1 MLHVKLYFRSFW
13 RRHSGWASRSIS
25 QIIHLFSPLL
35 NAELTALLRGTEQV
49 FHKED
54 LAERLE
60 GGQPLRVKVGFDPT
74 TPDLHLGHT
83 VLMHKMR
90 QFQDLGHQVI
100 FLVGDFTGRIGDPS
114 GRNAT
119 RPILT
124 AQELQDNQKTYLEQ
138 AFKVLDREKTEV
150 RFNSEWM
157 DQMTPDDLVRL
168 ASEQTVARML
178 ERDDFSKRYGENQ
191 PISIHEFLYPLIQ
204 GYDSVML
211 EADVELGGTDQ
222 TFNLLVG
229 RELQKRRGQPPQIVM
244 TLPLLEGTDGV
255 RKMSKTYDNA
265 IGIQEEPEQM
275 FGKLMSL
282 SDPMMWRYFDLL
294 SLRPDSE
301 LEDLRQRVEDG
312 ANPRDAKLEL
322 ARELVARFHDET
334 AAERAQEDFTARFRD
349 HQLPEEM
356 EEIELTAEEALPL
369 PNALQQAG
377 LCPST
382 SDARR
387 MMEVGAVRMDGEKIS
402 DLKCELPFDNSVVLQ
417 VGRRRVARVRLT
429 KR

>member
-1 MLHVKLYFRSFW
+1 M
-13 RRHSGWASRSIS
+13 
-25 QIIHLFSPLL
+25 
-35 NAELTALLRGTEQV
+35 NTDLTTLLRGTEQV

-54 LAERLE
+54 LAERLK
-60 GGQPLRVKVGFDPT
+60 GSRPLRVKVGFDPT
-74 TPDLHLGHT
+74 APDLHLGHT
-83 VLMHKMR
+83 VLMHKM
-90 QFQDLGHQVI
+90 QKFQELGHQVI
-100 FLVGDFTGRIGDPS
+100 FLIGDFTGRIGDPS

-124 AQELQDNQKTYLEQ
+124 AQELKDNQKTYLEQ
-138 AFKVLDREKTEV
+138 AFKILDREKTEV

-157 DQMTPDDLVRL
+157 DRMTPDDLVRL
-168 ASEQTVARML
+168 ASEYTVARML
-178 ERDDFSKRYGENQ
+178 ERDDFSKRHGENQ

-222 TFNLLVG
+222 IFNLLVG

-255 RKMSKTYDNA
+255 KKMSKSYDNA
-265 IGIQEEPEQM
+265 IGIQENPEQM

-294 SLRPDSE
+294 SLRPGQE
-301 LEDLRQRVEDG
+301 LEDLRQRIEDG
-312 ANPRDAKLEL
+312 GNPRDAKLEL
-322 ARELVARFHDET
+322 AWELVVRFHDE
-334 AAERAQEDFTARFRD
+334 AAAKRAQEDFTARFRD
-349 HQLPEEM
+349 HQLPEDM
-356 EEIELTAEEALPL
+356 EEIVLTAGEALPL

-377 LCPST
+377 LCAST

-387 MMEVGAVRMDGEKIS
+387 MIEAGAVRMDGEKV
-402 DLKCELPFDNSVVLQ
+402 DNLKLELPFDNSVVLQ
-417 VGRRRVARVRLT
+417 VGRRHVARVRLV
-429 KR
+429 KG

>member
-1 MLHVKLYFRSFW
+1 MNT
-13 RRHSGWASRSIS
+13 
-25 QIIHLFSPLL
+25 Q
-35 NAELTALLRGTEQV
+35 LTVFLRGTEQV

-60 GGQPLRVKVGFDPT
+60 GDRPLRVKVGFDPT
-74 TPDLHLGHT
+74 APDLHLGHT
-83 VLMHKMR
+83 VLIHKMR

-138 AFKVLDREKTEV
+138 AFKILDREKTEV

-168 ASEQTVARML
+168 ASEHTVARML
-178 ERDDFSKRYGENQ
+178 ERDDFAKRYGENQ

-229 RELQKRRGQPPQIVM
+229 RELQKRRGQPSQVVM

-255 RKMSKTYDNA
+255 RKMSKSYDNA
-265 IGIQEEPEQM
+265 IGIREDPGQM

-294 SLRPDSE
+294 SLRPEPE
-301 LEDLRQRVEDG
+301 LEDLRRRVEDG
-312 ANPRDAKLEL
+312 GNPRDAKLEL
-322 ARELVARFHDET
+322 ARELVARFHGEQ
-334 AAERAQEDFTARFRD
+334 AAEQAQADFTARFRD
-349 HQLPEEM
+349 HQLPEDM
-356 EEIELTAEEALPL
+356 EEIALTAGEALLL

-377 LCPST
+377 LCSST

-387 MMEVGAVRMDGEKIS
+387 MIEAGAVRMDGEKV
-402 DLKCELPFDNSVVLQ
+402 DNLKCKLPFDNPVVLQ
-417 VGRRRVARVRLT
+417 VGRRRVARVHLT
-429 KR
+429 KH

>member
-1 MLHVKLYFRSFW
+1 MNT
-13 RRHSGWASRSIS
+13 
-25 QIIHLFSPLL
+25 Q
-35 NAELTALLRGTEQV
+35 LTVLLRGTEQV

-60 GGQPLRVKVGFDPT
+60 GDRPLRVKVGFDPT
-74 TPDLHLGHT
+74 APDLHLGHT
-83 VLMHKMR
+83 VLIHKMR

-138 AFKVLDREKTEV
+138 AFKILDREKTEV

-168 ASEQTVARML
+168 ASEHTVARML
-178 ERDDFSKRYGENQ
+178 ERDDFAKRYGENQ

-229 RELQKRRGQPPQIVM
+229 RELQKRRGQPSQVVM

-255 RKMSKTYDNA
+255 RKMSKSYDNA
-265 IGIQEEPEQM
+265 IGIREDPGQM

-294 SLRPDSE
+294 SLRPEPE
-301 LEDLRQRVEDG
+301 LEDLRRRVEDG
-312 ANPRDAKLEL
+312 GNPRDAKLEL
-322 ARELVARFHDET
+322 ARELVARFHGEQ
-334 AAERAQEDFTARFRD
+334 AAEQAQADFTARFRD
-349 HQLPEEM
+349 HQLPEDM
-356 EEIELTAEEALPL
+356 EEIALTAGEALLL

-377 LCPST
+377 LCSST

-387 MMEVGAVRMDGEKIS
+387 MIEAGAVRMDGEKV
-402 DLKCELPFDNSVVLQ
+402 DNLKCKLPFDNPVVLQ
-417 VGRRRVARVRLT
+417 VGRRRVARVHLT
-429 KR
+429 KH

>member
-1 MLHVKLYFRSFW
+1 MNT
-13 RRHSGWASRSIS
+13 
-25 QIIHLFSPLL
+25 Q
-35 NAELTALLRGTEQV
+35 LTVFLRGTEQV

-60 GGQPLRVKVGFDPT
+60 GDRPLRVKVGFDPT
-74 TPDLHLGHT
+74 APDLHLGHT
-83 VLMHKMR
+83 VLIHKMR

-138 AFKVLDREKTEV
+138 AFKILDREKTEV

-168 ASEQTVARML
+168 ASEHTVARML
-178 ERDDFSKRYGENQ
+178 ERDDFAKRYGENQ

-229 RELQKRRGQPPQIVM
+229 RELQKRRGQPSQVVM

-255 RKMSKTYDNA
+255 RKMSKSYDNA
-265 IGIQEEPEQM
+265 IGIQEDPGQM

-294 SLRPDSE
+294 SLRPEPE
-301 LEDLRQRVEDG
+301 LEDLRRRVEDG
-312 ANPRDAKLEL
+312 GNPRDAKLEL
-322 ARELVARFHDET
+322 ARELVARFHGEQ
-334 AAERAQEDFTARFRD
+334 AAEQAQADFTARFRD
-349 HQLPEEM
+349 HQLPEDM
-356 EEIELTAEEALPL
+356 EEIALTAGEALLL

-377 LCPST
+377 LCSST

-387 MMEVGAVRMDGEKIS
+387 MIEAGAVRMDGEKV
-402 DLKCELPFDNSVVLQ
+402 DNLKCKLPFDNPVVLQ
-417 VGRRRVARVRLT
+417 VGRRRVARVHLT
-429 KR
+429 KH

>member
-1 MLHVKLYFRSFW
+1 MNTV
-13 RRHSGWASRSIS
+13 
-25 QIIHLFSPLL
+25 
-35 NAELTALLRGTEQV
+35 LTALLRGTEQV
-49 FHKED
+49 VHKED
-54 LAERLE
+54 LAERLK
-60 GGQPLRVKVGFDPT
+60 GGRPLRVKVGFDPT

-157 DQMTPDDLVRL
+157 DKMTPDDLIRL

-191 PISIHEFLYPLIQ
+191 PISIHELLYPLIQ
-204 GYDSVML
+204 GCDSVML

-222 TFNLLVG
+222 IFNLLVG
-229 RELQKRRGQPPQIVM
+229 RELQKRRGQPSQIVI

-294 SLRPDSE
+294 SFRSDSE
-301 LEDLRQRVEDG
+301 LEGLRQQVEDG

-322 ARELVARFHDET
+322 ARELVARFHDEA

-356 EEIELTAEEALPL
+356 EEIELTAEAALPL

-387 MMEVGAVRMDGEKIS
+387 MMEAGAVRVDGEKIN
-402 DLKCELPFDNSVVLQ
+402 DPECELSFDNPVVLQ

-429 KR
+429 KC

>member
-1 MLHVKLYFRSFW
+1 MNT
-13 RRHSGWASRSIS
+13 
-25 QIIHLFSPLL
+25 Q
-35 NAELTALLRGTEQV
+35 LTTLLRGTEQV
-49 FHKED
+49 FHKEG
-54 LAERLE
+54 LSERLK
-60 GGQPLRVKVGFDPT
+60 GDRPLRVKVGFDPT
-74 TPDLHLGHT
+74 APDLHLGHT

-124 AQELQDNQKTYLEQ
+124 AQELKDNQQTYLEQ
-138 AFKVLDREKTEV
+138 AFNILDREKTEV

-157 DQMTPDDLVRL
+157 DRMTPDDLVRL
-168 ASEQTVARML
+168 ASEHTVARML
-178 ERDDFSKRYGENQ
+178 ERDDFAKRYGENQ

-229 RELQKRRGQPPQIVM
+229 RELQKRRGQPPQVVM

-255 RKMSKTYDNA
+255 RKMSKSYDNT
-265 IGIQEEPEQM
+265 IGIQEDPEQM

-294 SLRPDSE
+294 SLRPESE
-301 LEDLRQRVEDG
+301 LGDLRQRVEDG
-312 ANPRDAKLEL
+312 GNPRDAKLEL
-322 ARELVARFHDET
+322 ARELVARFHGEQ
-334 AAERAQEDFTARFRD
+334 AAGQAQADFTARFRD
-349 HQLPEEM
+349 HQLPEDM
-356 EEIELTAEEALPL
+356 EEIALTAGEALPL

-387 MMEVGAVRMDGEKIS
+387 MIEAGAVRMDGEKVD
-402 DLKCELPFDNSVVLQ
+402 DLKLTLPFDNPVVLQ
-417 VGRRRVARVRLT
+417 VGRRRVARVLLT
-429 KR
+429 KH

>member
-1 MLHVKLYFRSFW
+1 VNT
-13 RRHSGWASRSIS
+13 
-25 QIIHLFSPLL
+25 Q
-35 NAELTALLRGTEQV
+35 LTVFLRGTEQV

-60 GGQPLRVKVGFDPT
+60 GDRPLRVKVGFDPT
-74 TPDLHLGHT
+74 APDLHLGHT
-83 VLMHKMR
+83 VLIHKMR

-138 AFKVLDREKTEV
+138 AFKILDREKTEV

-168 ASEQTVARML
+168 ASEHTVARML
-178 ERDDFSKRYGENQ
+178 ERDDFAKRYGENQ

-229 RELQKRRGQPPQIVM
+229 RELQKRRGQPSQVVM

-255 RKMSKTYDNA
+255 RKMSKSYDNA
-265 IGIQEEPEQM
+265 IGIREDPGQM

-294 SLRPDSE
+294 SLRPEPE
-301 LEDLRQRVEDG
+301 LEDLRRRVEDG
-312 ANPRDAKLEL
+312 GNPRDAKLEL
-322 ARELVARFHDET
+322 ARELVARFHGEQ
-334 AAERAQEDFTARFRD
+334 AAEQAQADFTARFRD
-349 HQLPEEM
+349 HQLPEDM
-356 EEIELTAEEALPL
+356 EEIALTAGEALLL

-377 LCPST
+377 LCSST

-387 MMEVGAVRMDGEKIS
+387 MIEAGAVRMDGEKV
-402 DLKCELPFDNSVVLQ
+402 DNLKCKLPFDNPVVLQ
-417 VGRRRVARVRLT
+417 VGRRRVARVHLT
-429 KR
+429 KH

>member
-1 MLHVKLYFRSFW
+1 M
-13 RRHSGWASRSIS
+13 
-25 QIIHLFSPLL
+25 
-35 NAELTALLRGTEQV
+35 NTNLTTLLRGTEQV

-54 LAERLE
+54 LAERLK
-60 GGQPLRVKVGFDPT
+60 GSRPLRVKVGFDPT
-74 TPDLHLGHT
+74 APDLHLGHT
-83 VLMHKMR
+83 VLIHKMQ
-90 QFQDLGHQVI
+90 QFQESGHHVI
-100 FLVGDFTGRIGDPS
+100 FLIGDFTGRIGDPS

-124 AQELQDNQKTYLEQ
+124 AQELKDNQKTYLEQ
-138 AFKVLDREKTEV
+138 AFKILDREKTEV

-157 DQMTPDDLVRL
+157 DRMTPDDLVRL
-168 ASEQTVARML
+168 ASEYTVARML
-178 ERDDFSKRYGENQ
+178 ERDDFSKRHGENQ

-204 GYDSVML
+204 GHDSVML

-255 RKMSKTYDNA
+255 KKMSKSYDNA
-265 IGIQEEPEQM
+265 IGIQENPEQM

-294 SLRPDSE
+294 SLRPGQE
-301 LEDLRQRVEDG
+301 LEDLRQRIEDG
-312 ANPRDAKLEL
+312 GNPRDAKLEL
-322 ARELVARFHDET
+322 AWELVVRFHDE
-334 AAERAQEDFTARFRD
+334 AAAKRAQEDFTARFRD
-349 HQLPEEM
+349 HQLPEDM
-356 EEIELTAEEALPL
+356 EEIVLTAGEALPL

-377 LCPST
+377 LCAST

-387 MMEVGAVRMDGEKIS
+387 MIKAGAVRMDGEKV
-402 DLKCELPFDNSVVLQ
+402 DNLKLELPFDNSVVLQ
-417 VGRRRVARVRLT
+417 VGRRNVVRVRLT
-429 KR
+429 QC

>member
-1 MLHVKLYFRSFW
+1 MNT
-13 RRHSGWASRSIS
+13 
-25 QIIHLFSPLL
+25 Q
-35 NAELTALLRGTEQV
+35 LTVFLRGTEQV

-60 GGQPLRVKVGFDPT
+60 GDRPLRVKVGFDPT
-74 TPDLHLGHT
+74 APDLHLGHT
-83 VLMHKMR
+83 VLIHKMR

-138 AFKVLDREKTEV
+138 AFKILDREKTEV
-150 RFNSEWM
+150 RFNSKWM

-168 ASEQTVARML
+168 ASEHTVARML
-178 ERDDFSKRYGENQ
+178 ERDDFAKRYGENQ

-229 RELQKRRGQPPQIVM
+229 RELQKRRGQPSQVVM

-255 RKMSKTYDNA
+255 RKMSKSYDNA
-265 IGIQEEPEQM
+265 IGIQEDPGQM

-294 SLRPDSE
+294 SLRPEPE
-301 LEDLRQRVEDG
+301 LEDLRRRVEDG
-312 ANPRDAKLEL
+312 GNPRDAKLEL
-322 ARELVARFHDET
+322 ARELVARFHGEQ
-334 AAERAQEDFTARFRD
+334 AAEQAQADFTARFRD
-349 HQLPEEM
+349 HQLPEDM
-356 EEIELTAEEALPL
+356 EEIALTAGEALLL

-377 LCPST
+377 LCSST

-387 MMEVGAVRMDGEKIS
+387 MIEAGAVRMDGEKV
-402 DLKCELPFDNSVVLQ
+402 DNLKCKLPFDNPVVLQ
-417 VGRRRVARVRLT
+417 VGRRRVARVHLT
-429 KR
+429 KH

>member
-1 MLHVKLYFRSFW
+1 MNT
-13 RRHSGWASRSIS
+13 
-25 QIIHLFSPLL
+25 Q
-35 NAELTALLRGTEQV
+35 LTVLLRGTEQV

-60 GGQPLRVKVGFDPT
+60 GDRPLRVKAGFDPT
-74 TPDLHLGHT
+74 APDLHLGHT
-83 VLMHKMR
+83 VLIHKMR

-138 AFKVLDREKTEV
+138 AFKILDREKTEV

-168 ASEQTVARML
+168 ASEHTVARML
-178 ERDDFSKRYGENQ
+178 ERDDFAKRYGENQ

-229 RELQKRRGQPPQIVM
+229 RELQKRRGQPSQVVM

-255 RKMSKTYDNA
+255 RKMSKSYDNA
-265 IGIQEEPEQM
+265 IGIREDPGQM

-294 SLRPDSE
+294 SLRPEPE
-301 LEDLRQRVEDG
+301 LEDLRRRVEDG
-312 ANPRDAKLEL
+312 GNPRDAKLEL
-322 ARELVARFHDET
+322 ARELVARFHGEQ
-334 AAERAQEDFTARFRD
+334 AAEQAQADFTARFRD
-349 HQLPEEM
+349 HQLPEDM
-356 EEIELTAEEALPL
+356 EEIALTAGETLLL
-369 PNALQQAG
+369 PNALHQAG
-377 LCPST
+377 LCSST

-387 MMEVGAVRMDGEKIS
+387 MIEAGAVRMDGEKV
-402 DLKCELPFDNSVVLQ
+402 DNLKCKLPFDNPVVLQ
-417 VGRRRVARVRLT
+417 VGRRRVARVHLT
-429 KR
+429 KH

>member
-1 MLHVKLYFRSFW
+1 MNT
-13 RRHSGWASRSIS
+13 
-25 QIIHLFSPLL
+25 Q
-35 NAELTALLRGTEQV
+35 LTALLRGTEQV
-49 FHKED
+49 IHKED

-60 GGQPLRVKVGFDPT
+60 GGKPLRVKVGFDPT
-74 TPDLHLGHT
+74 APDLHLGHT

-138 AFKVLDREKTEV
+138 AFKILDREKTEV

-168 ASEQTVARML
+168 ASEHTVARML
-178 ERDDFSKRYGENQ
+178 ERDDFAKRYGENQ

-255 RKMSKTYDNA
+255 RKMSKSYDNA
-265 IGIQEEPEQM
+265 IGIQEDPEQM

-294 SLRPDSE
+294 SLRPESE
-301 LEDLRQRVEDG
+301 LEDLRQRIEDG
-312 ANPRDAKLEL
+312 GNPRDAKLEL
-322 ARELVARFHDET
+322 ARELVTRFHGEQ
-334 AAERAQEDFTARFRD
+334 AAEQAQEDFTARFRD
-349 HQLPEEM
+349 HQLPEDM
-356 EEIELTAEEALPL
+356 EEIALTAGEALLL

-377 LCPST
+377 LCSST
-382 SDARR
+382 SEARR
-387 MMEVGAVRMDGEKIS
+387 MIEAGAVRMDGEKV
-402 DLKCELPFDNSVVLQ
+402 DNLKCELPLDNPVVLQ
-417 VGRRRVARVRLT
+417 VGRRRVARVHLT
-429 KR
+429 KH

>member
-1 MLHVKLYFRSFW
+1 MNT
-13 RRHSGWASRSIS
+13 
-25 QIIHLFSPLL
+25 Q
-35 NAELTALLRGTEQV
+35 LTALLRGTEQV
-49 FHKED
+49 VHKED

-60 GGQPLRVKVGFDPT
+60 GGKPLRVKVGFDPT
-74 TPDLHLGHT
+74 APDLHLGHT

-138 AFKVLDREKTEV
+138 AFKILDREKTEV

-168 ASEQTVARML
+168 ASEHTVARML
-178 ERDDFSKRYGENQ
+178 ERDDFAKRYGENQ

-255 RKMSKTYDNA
+255 RKMSKSYDNA
-265 IGIQEEPEQM
+265 IGIQEDPEQM

-294 SLRPDSE
+294 SLRPETE
-301 LEDLRQRVEDG
+301 LEDLRQRIEDG
-312 ANPRDAKLEL
+312 GNPRDAKLEL
-322 ARELVARFHDET
+322 ARELVARFHGEQ
-334 AAERAQEDFTARFRD
+334 AAEQAQEDFTARFRD
-349 HQLPEEM
+349 HQLPEDM
-356 EEIELTAEEALPL
+356 EEIALTAGEALLL

-377 LCPST
+377 LCSST
-382 SDARR
+382 SEARR
-387 MMEVGAVRMDGEKIS
+387 MIEAGAVRMDGEKVD
-402 DLKCELPFDNSVVLQ
+402 DLKCELPFDNPVVLQ
-417 VGRRRVARVRLT
+417 VGRRRVARVHLT
-429 KR
+429 KH

>member
-1 MLHVKLYFRSFW
+1 MNT
-13 RRHSGWASRSIS
+13 
-25 QIIHLFSPLL
+25 Q
-35 NAELTALLRGTEQV
+35 LTALLRGIEQV
-49 FHKED
+49 IHKED

-60 GGQPLRVKVGFDPT
+60 GGKPLRVKVGFDPT
-74 TPDLHLGHT
+74 APDLHLGHT

-138 AFKVLDREKTEV
+138 AFKILDREKTEV

-168 ASEQTVARML
+168 ASEHTVARML
-178 ERDDFSKRYGENQ
+178 ERDDFAKRYGENQ

-255 RKMSKTYDNA
+255 RKMSKSYDNA
-265 IGIQEEPEQM
+265 IGIQEDPEQM

-294 SLRPDSE
+294 SLRPETE
-301 LEDLRQRVEDG
+301 LEDFRQRIEDG
-312 ANPRDAKLEL
+312 GNPRDAKLEL
-322 ARELVARFHDET
+322 ARELVARFHGKQ
-334 AAERAQEDFTARFRD
+334 AAEQAQEDFTARFRD
-349 HQLPEEM
+349 HQLPEDM
-356 EEIELTAEEALPL
+356 EEIALTAGEALLL

-377 LCPST
+377 LCSST
-382 SDARR
+382 SEARR
-387 MMEVGAVRMDGEKIS
+387 MIEAGAVRMDGEKIE
-402 DLKCELPFDNSVVLQ
+402 DLKCELPFDNPVVLQ
-417 VGRRRVARVRLT
+417 VGRRRVARVHLT
-429 KR
+429 KH

>member
-1 MLHVKLYFRSFW
+1 MNT
-13 RRHSGWASRSIS
+13 
-25 QIIHLFSPLL
+25 Q
-35 NAELTALLRGTEQV
+35 LTALLRGTEQV

-74 TPDLHLGHT
+74 APDLHLGHT

-90 QFQDLGHQVI
+90 QFQDFGHQVI

-124 AQELQDNQKTYLEQ
+124 AEELKDNQQTYLEQ

-168 ASEQTVARML
+168 ASEHTVARML
-178 ERDDFSKRYGENQ
+178 ERDDFAKRYGENQ

-255 RKMSKTYDNA
+255 RKMSKSYDNA

-294 SLRPDSE
+294 SLRPEPE
-301 LEDLRQRVEDG
+301 LKNLRQQVEG
-312 ANPRDAKLEL
+312 GGNPRDAKLEL
-322 ARELVARFHDET
+322 ARELVARFHSEA

-349 HQLPEEM
+349 RQLPEDM
-356 EEIELTAEEALPL
+356 EEIALTTGETLPL

-377 LCPST
+377 LCSST

-387 MMEVGAVRMDGEKIS
+387 MIEAGAVRMDGEKVD
-402 DLKCELPFDNSVVLQ
+402 DLKLTLPFDNPVVLQ
-417 VGRRRVARVRLT
+417 VGRRRVARVRLI
-429 KR
+429 KN

>member
-1 MLHVKLYFRSFW
+1 M
-13 RRHSGWASRSIS
+13 
-25 QIIHLFSPLL
+25 
-35 NAELTALLRGTEQV
+35 NTELTALLRGTEQV
-49 FHKED
+49 LHKED

-60 GGQPLRVKVGFDPT
+60 GGRPLRVKAGFDPT
-74 TPDLHLGHT
+74 APDLHLGHT
-83 VLMHKMR
+83 VLMHKMW

-124 AQELQDNQKTYLEQ
+124 AKELQGNQKTYLEQ

-157 DQMTPDDLVRL
+157 DQMTPDDLIRL
-168 ASEQTVARML
+168 ASEHTVARML
-178 ERDDFSKRYGENQ
+178 ERDDFAKRHGENQ

-229 RELQKRRGQPPQIVM
+229 RELQKRRGQPPQVVM

-301 LEDLRQRVEDG
+301 LEGLRQQVEGG

-322 ARELVARFHDET
+322 ARELVARFHDEAT
-334 AAERAQEDFTARFRD
+334 AERAQEDFTARFRD
-349 HQLPEEM
+349 HQLPEDM

-387 MMEVGAVRMDGEKIS
+387 MMEAGAVRMDGEKIS
-402 DLKCELPFDNSVVLQ
+402 DPKCELSFDNPVVLQ
-417 VGRRRVARVRLT
+417 VGRRRVARVYLT
-429 KR
+429 KC

>member
-1 MLHVKLYFRSFW
+1 MIV
-13 RRHSGWASRSIS
+13 
-25 QIIHLFSPLL
+25 
-35 NAELTALLRGTEQV
+35 NTDLTTLLRGTEQV

-54 LAERLE
+54 LAERLK
-60 GGQPLRVKVGFDPT
+60 GNRPLRVKVGFDPT
-74 TPDLHLGHT
+74 APDLHLGHT

-90 QFQDLGHQVI
+90 QFQELGHQVI
-100 FLVGDFTGRIGDPS
+100 FLIGDFTGRIGDPS

-124 AQELQDNQKTYLEQ
+124 AQELKDNQKTYLEQ
-138 AFKVLDREKTEV
+138 AFKILDRKKTEV

-157 DQMTPDDLVRL
+157 DRMTPDDLVHL
-168 ASEQTVARML
+168 ASEYTVARML
-178 ERDDFSKRYGENQ
+178 ERDDFSKRHGENQ

-255 RKMSKTYDNA
+255 KKMSKSYDNA
-265 IGIQEEPEQM
+265 IGIQENPEQM

-282 SDPMMWRYFDLL
+282 SDPMMWRYFDVL
-294 SLRPDSE
+294 SLRPEQE
-301 LEDLRQRVEDG
+301 LEGLQQQTEEG
-312 ANPRDAKLEL
+312 GNPRDAKLEL
-322 ARELVARFHDET
+322 AWELVARFHGEK
-334 AAERAQEDFTARFRD
+334 AAEQAQEDFTARFRD
-349 HQLPEEM
+349 HQLPEDM
-356 EEIELTAEEALPL
+356 EEIVLTVERVLPL
-369 PNALQQAG
+369 PNVLQQAG
-377 LCPST
+377 LCEST

-387 MMEVGAVRMDGEKIS
+387 MIEAGAVRMDGEKVG
-402 DLKCELPFDNSVVLQ
+402 DPKFKLPFDNSVVLQ

-429 KR
+429 QC

>member
-1 MLHVKLYFRSFW
+1 MNTQLPV
-13 RRHSGWASRSIS
+13 
-25 QIIHLFSPLL
+25 
-35 NAELTALLRGTEQV
+35 LLRGTEQV
-49 FHKED
+49 VHKEG

-60 GGQPLRVKVGFDPT
+60 GGRPLRVKVGFDPT
-74 TPDLHLGHT
+74 APDLHLGHT

-90 QFQDLGHQVI
+90 QFQDFGHQVI

-124 AQELQDNQKTYLEQ
+124 AEELRDNQQTYLEQ
-138 AFKVLDREKTEV
+138 AFKILDREKTEV

-157 DQMTPDDLVRL
+157 DRMTPDDLVRL
-168 ASEQTVARML
+168 ASEHTVARML
-178 ERDDFSKRYGENQ
+178 ERDDFAKRYGENQ

-204 GYDSVML
+204 GHDSVML

-229 RELQKRRGQPPQIVM
+229 RELQKRRGQSPQIVM

-255 RKMSKTYDNA
+255 RKMSKSYDNA
-265 IGIQEEPEQM
+265 IGIQEEPGQM

-294 SLRPDSE
+294 SLRPESE
-301 LEDLRQRVEDG
+301 LENLRQRVEDG
-312 ANPRDAKLEL
+312 DNPRDAKLEL
-322 ARELVARFHDET
+322 ARELVSRFHGESE
-334 AAERAQEDFTARFRD
+334 AERAQEDFTARFRD

-356 EEIELTAEEALPL
+356 EEITLTAGEVLLL

-387 MMEVGAVRMDGEKIS
+387 MIEAGAVRMDGEKIH
-402 DLKCELPFDNSVVLQ
+402 DLKHELPFDCPVVLQ
-417 VGRRRVARVRLT
+417 VGRRRVVRVRLT
-429 KR
+429 RH

>member
-1 MLHVKLYFRSFW
+1 M
-13 RRHSGWASRSIS
+13 
-25 QIIHLFSPLL
+25 
-35 NAELTALLRGTEQV
+35 NTELPALLRGTEQV

-60 GGQPLRVKVGFDPT
+60 SGRPLRVKVGFDPT
-74 TPDLHLGHT
+74 APDLHLGHT

-90 QFQDLGHQVI
+90 QFQDIGHQVI

-124 AQELQDNQKTYLEQ
+124 IEELRDNQRTYLEQ
-138 AFKVLDREKTEV
+138 AFRILDREKTEV

-168 ASEQTVARML
+168 ASEHTVARML
-178 ERDDFSKRYGENQ
+178 ERDDFAKRYGENQ

-229 RELQKRRGQPPQIVM
+229 RELQKRRGLPPQIVM
-244 TLPLLEGTDGV
+244 TLPLLEGMDGV
-255 RKMSKTYDNA
+255 RKMSKSYDNA
-265 IGIQEEPEQM
+265 IGLQEEPEQM

-282 SDPMMWRYFDLL
+282 SDPLMWRYFDLL
-294 SLRPDSE
+294 SLRPEPE
-301 LEDLRQRVEDG
+301 LENLRRRVEDG
-312 ANPRDAKLEL
+312 GNPRDAKLEL
-322 ARELVARFHDET
+322 ARELVARFHGETVAET
-334 AAERAQEDFTARFRD
+334 AWEDFMSRFRD
-349 HQLPEEM
+349 HQLPEDMKEVTLM
-356 EEIELTAEEALPL
+356 ASDALPL

-377 LCPST
+377 LCSST

-387 MMEVGAVRMDGEKIS
+387 MIKAGAVRLDGERIDDPKQVF
-402 DLKCELPFDNSVVLQ
+402 PFDRPMVLQ
-417 VGRRRVARVRLT
+417 VGRRRVARVYLT
-429 KR
+429 KSQPAPKP

>member
-1 MLHVKLYFRSFW
+1 MNT
-13 RRHSGWASRSIS
+13 
-25 QIIHLFSPLL
+25 Q
-35 NAELTALLRGTEQV
+35 LTALLRGTEQV
-49 FHKED
+49 VHKED

-60 GGQPLRVKVGFDPT
+60 GGKPLRVKVGFDPT
-74 TPDLHLGHT
+74 APDLHLGHT

-138 AFKVLDREKTEV
+138 AFKILDREKTEV

-168 ASEQTVARML
+168 ASEHTVARML
-178 ERDDFSKRYGENQ
+178 ERDDFAKRYGENQ

-255 RKMSKTYDNA
+255 RKMSKSYDNA
-265 IGIQEEPEQM
+265 IGIQENPEQM

-294 SLRPDSE
+294 SLRPETE
-301 LEDLRQRVEDG
+301 LEDLRQRIENG
-312 ANPRDAKLEL
+312 GNPRDAKLEL
-322 ARELVARFHDET
+322 ARELVARFHGEQ
-334 AAERAQEDFTARFRD
+334 AAEQAQEDFTARFRD
-349 HQLPEEM
+349 HQLPEDM
-356 EEIELTAEEALPL
+356 EEIALTAAEALLL

-377 LCPST
+377 LCSST

-387 MMEVGAVRMDGEKIS
+387 MIEAGAVRMDGEKVD
-402 DLKCELPFDNSVVLQ
+402 DLKCELPFDNPVVLQ
-417 VGRRRVARVRLT
+417 VGRRRVARVHLT
-429 KR
+429 KH

>member
-1 MLHVKLYFRSFW
+1 MNT
-13 RRHSGWASRSIS
+13 
-25 QIIHLFSPLL
+25 Q
-35 NAELTALLRGTEQV
+35 LTALLRGTEQV

-74 TPDLHLGHT
+74 APDLHLGHT

-90 QFQDLGHQVI
+90 QFQDFGHQVI

-124 AQELQDNQKTYLEQ
+124 AEELRDNQQTYLEQ

-168 ASEQTVARML
+168 ASEHTVARML
-178 ERDDFSKRYGENQ
+178 ERDDFAKRYGENQ

-229 RELQKRRGQPPQIVM
+229 RELQKRRGQAPQIVM

-255 RKMSKTYDNA
+255 RKMSKSYDNA

-301 LEDLRQRVEDG
+301 LEDLRNQVEG
-312 ANPRDAKLEL
+312 GGNPRDAKLEL
-322 ARELVARFHDET
+322 ARELVARFHDEA

-349 HQLPEEM
+349 HQLPEDM
-356 EEIELTAEEALPL
+356 EEIELTAEEALLL
-369 PNALQQAG
+369 PNVLQQAG
-377 LCPST
+377 LCSST

-387 MMEVGAVRMDGEKIS
+387 MIKAGAVRMDGEKIS
-402 DLKCELPFDNSVVLQ
+402 DPKCELPFDSAVVLQ
-417 VGRRRVARVRLT
+417 VGRRRVARVSLT
-429 KR
+429 KS

>member
-1 MLHVKLYFRSFW
+1 MNT
-13 RRHSGWASRSIS
+13 
-25 QIIHLFSPLL
+25 Q
-35 NAELTALLRGTEQV
+35 LTVLLRGTEQV

-60 GGQPLRVKVGFDPT
+60 SGQPLRVKVGFDPT
-74 TPDLHLGHT
+74 APDLHLGHT

-124 AQELQDNQKTYLEQ
+124 AEELQDNQQTYLEQ
-138 AFKVLDREKTEV
+138 AFKILDREKTEV
-150 RFNSEWM
+150 RFNSEWI
-157 DQMTPDDLVRL
+157 DQMTPDELVRL
-168 ASEQTVARML
+168 ASEHTVARML
-178 ERDDFSKRYGENQ
+178 ERDDFAKRYSENQ

-255 RKMSKTYDNA
+255 RKMSKSYDNA
-265 IGIQEEPEQM
+265 IGIQEKPEQM

-294 SLRPDSE
+294 SLRSE
-301 LEDLRQRVEDG
+301 PELKNLRQQVEDG
-312 ANPRDAKLEL
+312 GNPRDAKLEL
-322 ARELVARFHDET
+322 ARELVVRFHSEA

-349 HQLPEEM
+349 HQLPEDM
-356 EEIELTAEEALPL
+356 EEIALTAGKALPL

-377 LCPST
+377 LCSST

-387 MMEVGAVRMDGEKIS
+387 MIEAGAVRMDGEKVD
-402 DLKCELPFDNSVVLQ
+402 DLKLTLPFDNPVVLQ
-417 VGRRRVARVRLT
+417 VGRRRVARVHLT
-429 KR
+429 KH

>member
-1 MLHVKLYFRSFW
+1 M
-13 RRHSGWASRSIS
+13 
-25 QIIHLFSPLL
+25 
-35 NAELTALLRGTEQV
+35 NTELPALLRGTEQV
-49 FHKED
+49 INKED
-54 LAERLE
+54 LIERLQ
-60 GGQPLRVKVGFDPT
+60 GGRPLRVKVGFDPT
-74 TPDLHLGHT
+74 APDLHLGHT

-138 AFKVLDREKTEV
+138 VFKVLDREKTEV

-157 DQMTPDDLVRL
+157 DQMTPDELVRL
-168 ASEQTVARML
+168 ASEHTVARML
-178 ERDDFSKRYGENQ
+178 ERDDFAKRHADNQ

-204 GYDSVML
+204 AYDSVML

-229 RELQKRRGQPPQIVM
+229 RELQKRRGQEPQIVM

-265 IGIQEEPEQM
+265 IGIQEEPKQM
-275 FGKLMSL
+275 FGQLMSL
-282 SDPMMWRYFDLL
+282 SDPLMWRYFDLL
-294 SLRPDSE
+294 SLRPEAE
-301 LEDLRQRVEDG
+301 LEDLRKRIEDG
-312 ANPRDAKLEL
+312 GNPRDAKLEL
-322 ARELVARFHDET
+322 ARELVARFHDEA

-349 HQLPEEM
+349 HQLPEDM
-356 EEIELTAEEALPL
+356 EEIELTVEKALPL
-369 PNALQQAG
+369 PNVLHQAG
-377 LCPST
+377 LCSTT

-387 MMEVGAVRMDGEKIS
+387 LMKGQGVRMDGEKVI
-402 DLKCELPFDNSVVLQ
+402 DPKCEVPLDQAVVLQ

-429 KR
+429 QT

>member
-1 MLHVKLYFRSFW
+1 VNT
-13 RRHSGWASRSIS
+13 
-25 QIIHLFSPLL
+25 Q
-35 NAELTALLRGTEQV
+35 LTALLRGTEQV
-49 FHKED
+49 VHKED

-60 GGQPLRVKVGFDPT
+60 GGKPLRVKVGFDPT
-74 TPDLHLGHT
+74 APDLHLGHT

-138 AFKVLDREKTEV
+138 AFKILDREKTEV

-168 ASEQTVARML
+168 ASEHTVARML
-178 ERDDFSKRYGENQ
+178 ERDDFAKRYGENQ

-255 RKMSKTYDNA
+255 RKMSKSYDNA
-265 IGIQEEPEQM
+265 IGIQENPEQM

-294 SLRPDSE
+294 SLRPETE
-301 LEDLRQRVEDG
+301 LEDLRQRIENG
-312 ANPRDAKLEL
+312 GNPRDAKLEL
-322 ARELVARFHDET
+322 ARELVARFHGEQ
-334 AAERAQEDFTARFRD
+334 AAEQAQEDFTARFRD
-349 HQLPEEM
+349 HQLPEDM
-356 EEIELTAEEALPL
+356 EEIALTAAEALLL

-377 LCPST
+377 LCSST

-387 MMEVGAVRMDGEKIS
+387 MIEAGAVRMDGEKVD
-402 DLKCELPFDNSVVLQ
+402 DLKCELPFDNPVVLQ
-417 VGRRRVARVRLT
+417 VGRRRVARVHLT
-429 KR
+429 KH

>member
-1 MLHVKLYFRSFW
+1 MNT
-13 RRHSGWASRSIS
+13 G
-25 QIIHLFSPLL
+25 
-35 NAELTALLRGTEQV
+35 LTALLLGTEQV
-49 FHKED
+49 VHKKD
-54 LAERLE
+54 LAGRLE
-60 GGQPLRVKVGFDPT
+60 GGRPLRVKVGFDPT
-74 TPDLHLGHT
+74 APDLHLGHT

-124 AQELQDNQKTYLEQ
+124 AEELQDNQQTYLEQ
-138 AFKVLDREKTEV
+138 AFKILDRGKTEV

-168 ASEQTVARML
+168 ASEHTVARML
-178 ERDDFSKRYGENQ
+178 ERDDFSKRHRENK

-229 RELQKRRGQPPQIVM
+229 RELQKRRGQPPQVVM

-265 IGIQEEPEQM
+265 IGIQEAPEQM

-301 LEDLRQRVEDG
+301 LEDLRNQVEG
-312 ANPRDAKLEL
+312 GGNPRDAKLEL
-322 ARELVARFHDET
+322 ARELVARFHDE
-334 AAERAQEDFTARFRD
+334 AAAKQAQEDFTARFRD
-349 HQLPEEM
+349 HQLPEDM
-356 EEIELTAEEALPL
+356 EEIRLTAEEALLL

-377 LCPST
+377 LCSST

-387 MMEVGAVRMDGEKIS
+387 MMKGGAVRMDGEKIN
-402 DLKCELPFDNSVVLQ
+402 DPKCEFPFDVPVVLQ
-417 VGRRRVARVRLT
+417 VGRRRVARVRLS

>member
-1 MLHVKLYFRSFW
+1 MNT
-13 RRHSGWASRSIS
+13 
-25 QIIHLFSPLL
+25 Q
-35 NAELTALLRGTEQV
+35 LTVLLRGTEQV

-60 GGQPLRVKVGFDPT
+60 GDRPLRVKAGFDPT
-74 TPDLHLGHT
+74 APDLHLGHT
-83 VLMHKMR
+83 VLIHKMR

-138 AFKVLDREKTEV
+138 AFKILDREKTEV

-168 ASEQTVARML
+168 ASEHTVARML
-178 ERDDFSKRYGENQ
+178 ERDDFAKRYGENQ

-229 RELQKRRGQPPQIVM
+229 RELQKRRGQPSQIVM

-255 RKMSKTYDNA
+255 RKMSKSYDNA
-265 IGIQEEPEQM
+265 IGIQEDPGQM

-294 SLRPDSE
+294 SLRPEPE
-301 LEDLRQRVEDG
+301 LEDLRRRVEDG
-312 ANPRDAKLEL
+312 GNPRDAKLEL
-322 ARELVARFHDET
+322 ARELVARFHGEQ
-334 AAERAQEDFTARFRD
+334 AAEQAQTDFTARFRD
-349 HQLPEEM
+349 HQLPEDM
-356 EEIELTAEEALPL
+356 EEIALTAGEALLL

-377 LCPST
+377 LCSST

-387 MMEVGAVRMDGEKIS
+387 MIEAGAVRMDGEKV
-402 DLKCELPFDNSVVLQ
+402 DNLKCKLPFDNPVVLQ
-417 VGRRRVARVRLT
+417 VGRRRVARVSLT
-429 KR
+429 KC

>member
-1 MLHVKLYFRSFW
+1 MN
-13 RRHSGWASRSIS
+13 I
-25 QIIHLFSPLL
+25 Q
-35 NAELTALLRGTEQV
+35 LTALLRGTEQV

-74 TPDLHLGHT
+74 APDLHLGHT

-90 QFQDLGHQVI
+90 QFQDFGHQVI

-124 AQELQDNQKTYLEQ
+124 AEELKDNQQTYLEQ

-168 ASEQTVARML
+168 ASEHTVARML
-178 ERDDFSKRYGENQ
+178 ERDDFAKRYGENQ

-229 RELQKRRGQPPQIVM
+229 RELQKRRGQAPQIVM

-255 RKMSKTYDNA
+255 RKMSKSYDNA

-301 LEDLRQRVEDG
+301 LEDLRNQVEG
-312 ANPRDAKLEL
+312 GGNPRDAKLEL
-322 ARELVARFHDET
+322 ARELVARFHDEA

-349 HQLPEEM
+349 HQLPEDM
-356 EEIELTAEEALPL
+356 EEIELTAEEALLL
-369 PNALQQAG
+369 PNVLQQAG
-377 LCPST
+377 LCSST

-387 MMEVGAVRMDGEKIS
+387 MIKAGAVRMDGEKIS
-402 DLKCELPFDNSVVLQ
+402 DPKCELPFDSAVVLQ
-417 VGRRRVARVRLT
+417 VGRRRVARVSLT
-429 KR
+429 KS

>member
-1 MLHVKLYFRSFW
+1 MNT
-13 RRHSGWASRSIS
+13 
-25 QIIHLFSPLL
+25 Q
-35 NAELTALLRGTEQV
+35 LTDLLRGTEQV

-60 GGQPLRVKVGFDPT
+60 SGQPLRVKVGFDPT
-74 TPDLHLGHT
+74 APDLHLGHT

-124 AQELQDNQKTYLEQ
+124 AEELRDNQQTYLEQ
-138 AFKVLDREKTEV
+138 AFKILDREKTEV

-157 DQMTPDDLVRL
+157 DQMTPDELVRL
-168 ASEQTVARML
+168 ASEHTVARML
-178 ERDDFSKRYGENQ
+178 ERDDFAKRYGENQ

-229 RELQKRRGQPPQIVM
+229 RELQKRRGQSPQIVM

-255 RKMSKTYDNA
+255 RKMSKSYDNA

-294 SLRPDSE
+294 SLRSESE
-301 LEDLRQRVEDG
+301 LKNLRQQVEDG
-312 ANPRDAKLEL
+312 GNPRDAKLEL
-322 ARELVARFHDET
+322 ARELVARFHGKA

-349 HQLPEEM
+349 HQLPEDM
-356 EEIELTAEEALPL
+356 EEIALTAGKALPL
-369 PNALQQAG
+369 PNVLQQAG
-377 LCPST
+377 LCSST

-387 MMEVGAVRMDGEKIS
+387 MIEAGAVRMDGEKV
-402 DLKCELPFDNSVVLQ
+402 DNLKLTLPFDNPVVLQ
-417 VGRRRVARVRLT
+417 VGRRRVARVHLT
-429 KR
+429 KH

>member
-1 MLHVKLYFRSFW
+1 M
-13 RRHSGWASRSIS
+13 
-25 QIIHLFSPLL
+25 
-35 NAELTALLRGTEQV
+35 
-49 FHKED
+49 
-54 LAERLE
+54 AERLE
-60 GGQPLRVKVGFDPT
+60 GGRPLRVKVGFDPT

-124 AQELQDNQKTYLEQ
+124 AKELQDNQKTYLEQ
-138 AFKVLDREKTEV
+138 AFRVLDREKTEV

-157 DQMTPDDLVRL
+157 DQMTPDDLIRL
-168 ASEQTVARML
+168 ASEHTVARML
-178 ERDDFSKRYGENQ
+178 ERDDFSKRYGKNQ

-301 LEDLRQRVEDG
+301 LEDLRQQVEDG

-322 ARELVARFHDET
+322 ARELVARFHDEV
-334 AAERAQEDFTARFRD
+334 AAERAQEDFTVRFRD
-349 HQLPEEM
+349 HQLPEDM

-387 MMEVGAVRMDGEKIS
+387 MMEAGAVRMDGEKIS
-402 DLKCELPFDNSVVLQ
+402 DPKCELPFDNPVVLQ
-417 VGRRRVARVRLT
+417 VGRRRVARVSLT
-429 KR
+429 KS

>member
-1 MLHVKLYFRSFW
+1 MNT
-13 RRHSGWASRSIS
+13 
-25 QIIHLFSPLL
+25 Q
-35 NAELTALLRGTEQV
+35 LTALLRGTEQV

-74 TPDLHLGHT
+74 APDLHLGHT

-90 QFQDLGHQVI
+90 QFQDFGHQVI

-124 AQELQDNQKTYLEQ
+124 AEELKDNQQTYLEQ

-168 ASEQTVARML
+168 ASEHTVARML
-178 ERDDFSKRYGENQ
+178 ERDDFAKRYGENQ

-229 RELQKRRGQPPQIVM
+229 RELQKRRGQAPQIVM

-255 RKMSKTYDNA
+255 RKMSKSYDNA

-301 LEDLRQRVEDG
+301 LEDLRNQVEG
-312 ANPRDAKLEL
+312 GGNPRDAKLEL
-322 ARELVARFHDET
+322 ARELVARFHDEA

-349 HQLPEEM
+349 HQLPEDM
-356 EEIELTAEEALPL
+356 EEIELTAEEALLL
-369 PNALQQAG
+369 PNVLQQAG
-377 LCPST
+377 LCSST

-387 MMEVGAVRMDGEKIS
+387 MIKAGAVRMDGEKIS
-402 DLKCELPFDNSVVLQ
+402 DPKCELPFDSAVVLQ
-417 VGRRRVARVRLT
+417 VGRRRVARVSLT
-429 KR
+429 KS

>member
-1 MLHVKLYFRSFW
+1 MNT
-13 RRHSGWASRSIS
+13 
-25 QIIHLFSPLL
+25 Q
-35 NAELTALLRGTEQV
+35 LTVLLRGTEQV
-49 FHKED
+49 LHKED

-60 GGQPLRVKVGFDPT
+60 GGRPLRVKAGFDPT
-74 TPDLHLGHT
+74 APDLHLGHT

-124 AQELQDNQKTYLEQ
+124 AEELQ
-138 AFKVLDREKTEV
+138 A
-150 RFNSEWM
+150 
-157 DQMTPDDLVRL
+157 
-168 ASEQTVARML
+168 
-178 ERDDFSKRYGENQ
+178 KRHGENQ

-255 RKMSKTYDNA
+255 RKMSKSYDNA

-282 SDPMMWRYFDLL
+282 SDPMLWRYFDLL
-294 SLRPDSE
+294 SLRPEPE
-301 LEDLRQRVEDG
+301 LENLRQRVEDG
-312 ANPRDAKLEL
+312 GNPRDAKLEL
-322 ARELVARFHDET
+322 ARELVARFHGESE
-334 AAERAQEDFTARFRD
+334 AGRAQEDFTARFRD
-349 HQLPEEM
+349 HQLPEDM
-356 EEIELTAEEALPL
+356 EEISLTAGEALPL

-377 LCPST
+377 LCLTT

-387 MMEVGAVRMDGEKIS
+387 MIKAGAVRMDGEKVG
-402 DLKCELPFDNSVVLQ
+402 DPKLALPFDNPVVLQ
-417 VGRRRVARVRLT
+417 VGRRRVARVSLT
-429 KR
+429 KS

>member
-1 MLHVKLYFRSFW
+1 VNT
-13 RRHSGWASRSIS
+13 
-25 QIIHLFSPLL
+25 Q
-35 NAELTALLRGTEQV
+35 LTVLLRGTEQV

-60 GGQPLRVKVGFDPT
+60 GDRPLRVKAGFDPT
-74 TPDLHLGHT
+74 APDLHLGHT
-83 VLMHKMR
+83 VLIHKMR

-138 AFKVLDREKTEV
+138 AFKILDREKTEV

-168 ASEQTVARML
+168 ASEHTVARML
-178 ERDDFSKRYGENQ
+178 ERDDFAKRYGENQ

-229 RELQKRRGQPPQIVM
+229 RELQKRRGQPSQVVM

-255 RKMSKTYDNA
+255 RKMSKSYDNA
-265 IGIQEEPEQM
+265 IGIREDPGQM

-294 SLRPDSE
+294 SLRPEPE
-301 LEDLRQRVEDG
+301 LEDLRRRVEDG
-312 ANPRDAKLEL
+312 GNPRDAKLEL
-322 ARELVARFHDET
+322 ARELVARFHGEQ
-334 AAERAQEDFTARFRD
+334 AAEQAQADFTARFRD
-349 HQLPEEM
+349 HQLPEDM
-356 EEIELTAEEALPL
+356 EEIALTAGEALLL

-377 LCPST
+377 LCSST

-387 MMEVGAVRMDGEKIS
+387 MIEAGAVRMDGEKV
-402 DLKCELPFDNSVVLQ
+402 DNLKCKLPFDNPVVLQ
-417 VGRRRVARVRLT
+417 VGRRRVARVHLT
-429 KR
+429 KH

>member
-1 MLHVKLYFRSFW
+1 MNTR
-13 RRHSGWASRSIS
+13 
-25 QIIHLFSPLL
+25 
-35 NAELTALLRGTEQV
+35 LTALLRGTEQV
-49 FHKED
+49 VHKED

-60 GGQPLRVKVGFDPT
+60 GGKPLRVKVGFDPT
-74 TPDLHLGHT
+74 APDLHLGHT

-138 AFKVLDREKTEV
+138 AFKILDREKTEV

-168 ASEQTVARML
+168 ASEHTVARML
-178 ERDDFSKRYGENQ
+178 ERDDFAKRYGENQ

-229 RELQKRRGQPPQIVM
+229 RELQKRRGQSPQIVM

-255 RKMSKTYDNA
+255 RKMSKSYDNA
-265 IGIQEEPEQM
+265 IGIQEDPEQM

-294 SLRPDSE
+294 SLRPESE
-301 LEDLRQRVEDG
+301 LEDLRQRIEDG
-312 ANPRDAKLEL
+312 GNPRDAKLEL
-322 ARELVARFHDET
+322 ARELVARFHGEQ
-334 AAERAQEDFTARFRD
+334 AAEQAQEDFTARFRD
-349 HQLPEEM
+349 HQLPEDM
-356 EEIELTAEEALPL
+356 EEIALTAGEALLL

-382 SDARR
+382 SEARR
-387 MMEVGAVRMDGEKIS
+387 MIEAGAVRMDGEKVES
-402 DLKCELPFDNSVVLQ
+402 LKCELPFDNPVVLQ
-417 VGRRRVARVRLT
+417 VGRRRVARVILT
-429 KR
+429 RY

>member
-1 MLHVKLYFRSFW
+1 MNT
-13 RRHSGWASRSIS
+13 G
-25 QIIHLFSPLL
+25 
-35 NAELTALLRGTEQV
+35 LTALLRGTEQV
-49 FHKED
+49 LHKKD

-60 GGQPLRVKVGFDPT
+60 GGRPLRVKAGFDPT
-74 TPDLHLGHT
+74 APDLHLGHT

-90 QFQDLGHQVI
+90 QFQDLGHRVV

-124 AQELQDNQKTYLEQ
+124 AQELQDNQETYLEQ

-157 DQMTPDDLVRL
+157 DRMTPDDLIRL
-168 ASEQTVARML
+168 ASEHTVARML
-178 ERDDFSKRYGENQ
+178 ERDDFAKRYGENQ
-191 PISIHEFLYPLIQ
+191 PISIHEFLYPLVQ

-229 RELQKRRGQPPQIVM
+229 RELQKRRGQAPQVVM

-265 IGIQEEPEQM
+265 IGIQEDPGQM

-301 LEDLRQRVEDG
+301 LEDLQKRVEDG
-312 ANPRDAKLEL
+312 GNPRDAKLEL
-322 ARELVARFHDET
+322 AWELVARFHDEA
-334 AAERAQEDFTARFRD
+334 AAERAQDDFTARFRD

-356 EEIELTAEEALPL
+356 DEIELTAEEALPL
-369 PNALQQAG
+369 PNVIQQAG

-387 MMEVGAVRMDGEKIS
+387 MMDAGAVRMDGEKVG
-402 DLKCELPFDNSVVLQ
+402 DTKCELPFDRPVVLQ

-429 KR
+429 RR

>member
-1 MLHVKLYFRSFW
+1 
-13 RRHSGWASRSIS
+13 
-25 QIIHLFSPLL
+25 
-35 NAELTALLRGTEQV
+35 
-49 FHKED
+49 
-54 LAERLE
+54 LE
-60 GGQPLRVKVGFDPT
+60 GGKPLRVKVGFDPT
-74 TPDLHLGHT
+74 APDLHLGHT

-138 AFKVLDREKTEV
+138 AFKILDREKTEV

-168 ASEQTVARML
+168 ASEHTVARML
-178 ERDDFSKRYGENQ
+178 ERDDFAKRYGENQ

-255 RKMSKTYDNA
+255 RKMSKSYDNA
-265 IGIQEEPEQM
+265 IGIQENPEQM

-294 SLRPDSE
+294 SLRPETE
-301 LEDLRQRVEDG
+301 LEDLRQRIENG
-312 ANPRDAKLEL
+312 GNPRDAKLEL
-322 ARELVARFHDET
+322 ARELVARFHGEQ
-334 AAERAQEDFTARFRD
+334 AAEQAQEDFTARFRD
-349 HQLPEEM
+349 HQLPEDM
-356 EEIELTAEEALPL
+356 EEIALTAAEALLL

-377 LCPST
+377 LCSST

-387 MMEVGAVRMDGEKIS
+387 MIEAGAVRMDGEKVD
-402 DLKCELPFDNSVVLQ
+402 DLKCELPFDNPVVLQ
-417 VGRRRVARVRLT
+417 VGRRRVARVHLT
-429 KR
+429 KH